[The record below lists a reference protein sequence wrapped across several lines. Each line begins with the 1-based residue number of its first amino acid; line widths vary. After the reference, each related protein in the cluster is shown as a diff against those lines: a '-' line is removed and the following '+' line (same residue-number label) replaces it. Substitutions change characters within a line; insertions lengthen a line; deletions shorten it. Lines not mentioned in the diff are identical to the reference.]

1 MRTLFKLLAMVLL
14 VAGLV
19 SCSLSQTPKTTAEPT
34 LNPNEV
40 ATRVQNLLAS
50 SVPEQTKIPA
60 QPTPKAP
67 TATQSAPASPTKA
80 PETAAPEPSATPTTA
95 ANSGTPTVAATATPP
110 PTPTASGSDPRA
122 SLGNPTRT
130 DKFDNNQYWF
140 PFTDSHTK
148 IVIENGV
155 LSMTGISADGWHG
168 WTLTTPK
175 VTNFYLE
182 VSAKT
187 GTCDGHDSYGPMLRS
202 PDATHGYLFAV
213 SCNGQY
219 RFVKVSGNDFTD
231 LIKWTAN
238 SVIKSGSDQT
248 NRLGVM
254 AKGDKFTLYVNGVQ
268 VGEVSDSDNASGVFG
283 LFVSSFNTP
292 NFTVQVSEVDYWN
305 QP

>member
-1 MRTLFKLLAMVLL
+1 MRTLFRLMAMVLVIASL
-14 VAGLV
+14 VA
-19 SCSLSQTPKTTAEPT
+19 CSLSQTPQTTAEPT

-60 QPTPKAP
+60 QPTSQAP
-67 TATQSAPASPTKA
+67 TTTKPAPVTPTAA
-80 PETAAPEPSATPTTA
+80 PETAAPEPSSTPTTA
-95 ANSGTPTVAATATPP
+95 ATNATPTVAATPTPL

-122 SLGNPTRT
+122 SLGSPTRT

-140 PFTDSHTK
+140 PFTDNHTK
-148 IVIENGV
+148 IAVENGA

-182 VSAKT
+182 VTAKT
-187 GTCDGHDSYGPMLRS
+187 GACDGHDSYGPMVRS

-219 RFVKVSGNDFTD
+219 RFVKVSGNDFVD

-238 SVIKSGSDQT
+238 SAIKSGSDQK

-254 AKGDKFTLYVNGVQ
+254 AKGDQFTLYVNGVQ
-268 VGEVSDSDNASGVFG
+268 VGQVSDADNGSGVFG
-283 LFVSSFNTP
+283 LFVASFNTS